1 MAWPIGAIHRPY
13 SSPMLVWTPDPLA
26 TKGLGSRL
34 LSCSDIYTHQQLQI
48 QQCVPHC
55 SRSDCDREHPRLLT
69 DGSEICII
77 DCPQGFHL
85 FSYLGMSVNDFCCS
99 HILTITLNEQSTYLG
114 HNCSVSCLIPRSKYA
129 LGTRLWSSADRIRL
143 WLCDNR
149 LQHGASAN
157 LFSARCSLASAR
169 CVPYRFIRL

>member
-99 HILTITLNEQSTYLG
+99 HILAITLNEQSVCTWDITAQ
-114 HNCSVSCLIPRSKYA
+114 SVVWFQDQQSMDWERDSCKRLVISRSDSPLRQSFATWGFCKP
-129 LGTRLWSSADRIRL
+129 
-143 WLCDNR
+143 
-149 LQHGASAN
+149 
-157 LFSARCSLASAR
+157 FFCSLLSR
-169 CVPYRFIRL
+169 